1 MRPLIGISCWR
12 RTLDTFYGPDTLHTL
27 STYYIDSVTRAGMTP
42 IMWPAALDPAEAP
55 RLVALVDGVIIS
67 GGDDVDPQTYGAGN
81 TDSTKTNPDVDRFEI
96 ALIMAAREQGKPLLA
111 ICRGLQILN
120 VALGGTLR
128 QEVTSP
134 GGVHDVI
141 TTDHE
146 EMGARRHVVRFE
158 EGSLLAAMYG
168 ANEAKVNT
176 LHHQGIDRLAGG
188 LVIEGRTD
196 DGLVEAARFDGDW
209 WALGVQ
215 WHPERLEGEHQEIFR
230 LFREAIPSQADTS

>member
-1 MRPLIGISCWR
+1 
-12 RTLDTFYGPDTLHTL
+12 
-27 STYYIDSVTRAGMTP
+27 
-42 IMWPAALDPAEAP
+42 
-55 RLVALVDGVIIS
+55 
-67 GGDDVDPQTYGAGN
+67 
-81 TDSTKTNPDVDRFEI
+81 
-96 ALIMAAREQGKPLLA
+96 
-111 ICRGLQILN
+111 
-120 VALGGTLR
+120 
-128 QEVTSP
+128 
-134 GGVHDVI
+134 VHDVI

-209 WALGVQ
+209 WALGIQ